1 MSETLLI
8 TIIQLIVKVGIPS
21 AATLLENLTK
31 PGVTIDEA
39 IAALR
44 AAEKKSA
51 QDYLDEARTT
61 PA

>member
-8 TIIQLIVKVGIPS
+8 AILQLIVKVGIPA
-21 AATLLENLTK
+21 AATLLESLTK

-51 QDYLDEARTT
+51 KDYLDEATKT
-61 PA
+61 K